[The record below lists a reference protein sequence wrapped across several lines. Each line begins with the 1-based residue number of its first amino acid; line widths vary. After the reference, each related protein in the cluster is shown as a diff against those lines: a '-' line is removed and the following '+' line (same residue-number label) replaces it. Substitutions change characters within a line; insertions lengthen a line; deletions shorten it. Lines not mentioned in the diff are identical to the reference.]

1 MSHRSAVLLLI
12 VCSVLWSLGGVLVKS
27 VDWPSLAKAGARSG
41 LAALVLWAWL
51 RRPVFTW
58 SRRQLGIA
66 VAYAAT
72 VTLFIVAN
80 DRTTAANAIFLQYTA
95 PIYVALGGH
104 WLLGE
109 RTRGIDWLCIA
120 VALGGIALFFRDAL
134 GATGLLGNLAG
145 LGSGLSFATM
155 VLLLR
160 LEKESSPASAL
171 LLGNLLTAA
180 IGLPF
185 GLGKTPTPG
194 ECGVLVLLGVVQLGL
209 PYILYS
215 LAIRRVSALEA
226 VLIPM
231 LEPILNPLWVALA
244 HDERPGPW
252 SLAGGALVLG
262 AVVTRGL
269 MK

>member
-1 MSHRSAVLLLI
+1 MPHRSAVLLLI
-12 VCSVLWSLGGVLVKS
+12 TCSVLWSLGGVLVKS

-41 LAALVLWAWL
+41 LAAVVLWAWL
-51 RRPVFTW
+51 KRPIFTW

-66 VAYAAT
+66 AAYAAT

-120 VALGGIALFFRDAL
+120 VALG
-134 GATGLLGNLAG
+134 ATGLLGNLAG

-185 GLGKTPTPG
+185 GFGKMPTPG
-194 ECGVLVLLGVVQLGL
+194 ECGVLVLLGVV
-209 PYILYS
+209 
-215 LAIRRVSALEA
+215 
-226 VLIPM
+226 
-231 LEPILNPLWVALA
+231 
-244 HDERPGPW
+244 
-252 SLAGGALVLG
+252 
-262 AVVTRGL
+262 
-269 MK
+269 